1 MKCLFVRKK
10 HFSNAIGFILTGLPA
25 EAADELEKP
34 DIKKTLDAV
43 LQVRFVLFKSVRV
56 TRYVALGQT
65 YLRQKM
71 PRLAFYPGQRCRQH
85 FYLG

>member
-1 MKCLFVRKK
+1 MSFVRKK

-43 LQVRFVLFKSVRV
+43 LQVRFVLFKSVRLHD
-56 TRYVALGQT
+56 TLHWDKHTSGKRCLG
-65 YLRQKM
+65 
-71 PRLAFYPGQRCRQH
+71 
-85 FYLG
+85 